1 MKHLFALPYVLLT
14 VACTPVVPLVVVSPS
29 SGKAGEL
36 QTTTDVSQEATV
48 TPREGAGAIVITRPK
63 VWLGKR
69 CTFDIALDDQ
79 HVAGVRP
86 GQQITLYADPG
97 ARVVDVSIRDEG
109 GCKPATAQ
117 IPLDVISHATS
128 RIQLD
133 SDRYY
138 HLKVD
143 VNTLGGSLPK

>member
-1 MKHLFALPYVLLT
+1 MKHLPALVFALLAA
-14 VACTPVVPLVVVSPS
+14 ACAPAVPLVVVSPS

-36 QTTTDVSQEATV
+36 KTTEDVTPEAAV

-69 CTFDIALDDQ
+69 CTFDIALDDR
-79 HVAGVRP
+79 HVAGLRP
-86 GQQITLYADPG
+86 GEQLTLYADPG
-97 ARVVDVSIRDEG
+97 ARVIDVSVRDQD

-117 IPLDVISHATS
+117 VPLDVISHTTNK
-128 RIQLD
+128 IELD

-138 HLKVD
+138 DLKVE
-143 VNTLGGSLPK
+143 VNSLGGSLPK